1 MIEIEDCK
9 RGYILKGIENHK
21 VDYVNGK
28 TIKGHFIIFYDH
40 LNGKDFIGAMI
51 TSSNNYTENLQ
62 MNENHFQDFD
72 EFGNKC
78 MVVYNNSFL
87 VPAKL
92 QKFHSMGPFKLVGQL
107 TELGI
112 DFVTDNID
120 NLPMVSWEE
129 YNS

>member
-1 MIEIEDCK
+1 MIEVKDCK

-21 VDYVNGK
+21 PIVINGRK
-28 TIKGHFIIFYDH
+28 IFGHYIIFYDH

-51 TSSNNYTENLQ
+51 TSTSYHGENVK
-62 MNENHFQDFD
+62 MDENHFSEFD

-78 MVVYNNSFL
+78 KVVYKDSFL

-92 QKFHSMGPFKLVGQL
+92 HKFISMGPFELVGQL
-107 TELGI
+107 TEEGI
-112 DFVTDNID
+112 DFLIENID
-120 NLPMVSWEE
+120 SLPVVTWEE